1 MGKERNCLGMVG
13 HLTQKFN
20 MQGIPGKVQKAAIMC
35 SSRGLHTQ
43 PYSLQKRIL
52 HVTIVSNRV
61 TRPYTEFLNV
71 KGSMTVIL
79 GDVLMSEFK
88 TIN

>member
-1 MGKERNCLGMVG
+1 MVG

-20 MQGIPGKVQKAAIMC
+20 MQCIPGKAQKVAIVC
-35 SSRGLHTQ
+35 SSVLRTQ
-43 PYSLQKRIL
+43 PNSLQKRIL
-52 HVTIVSNRV
+52 HFTIMSNRF
-61 TRPYTEFLNV
+61 TRPYIEFLNV
-71 KGSMTVIL
+71 KGCMTVTL